1 MLSDELAV
9 LPLALVHSSTLIDQL
24 AVARPLPVK
33 PVADVVVPVG
43 VDEPAISIIDVVLEL
58 ALVDD
63 VVDLLAY
70 AGHFPVG
77 TQLSDDVLVVG
88 GLSKLFPLVDGF
100 LRIFDN
106 IFKPQWTELIP
117 FVLRCLQRYT
127 VRVLRFQVV
136 GVVFGD
142 LDGPG
147 WR

>member
-1 MLSDELAV
+1 MPLLSLLSDELAV

-24 AVARPLPVK
+24 AVARPLPVQ

-70 AGHFPVG
+70 AGHFPVD
-77 TQLSDDVLVVG
+77 TQLPDDVLVVG

-106 IFKPQWTELIP
+106 IFKP
-117 FVLRCLQRYT
+117 
-127 VRVLRFQVV
+127 
-136 GVVFGD
+136 
-142 LDGPG
+142 
-147 WR
+147 